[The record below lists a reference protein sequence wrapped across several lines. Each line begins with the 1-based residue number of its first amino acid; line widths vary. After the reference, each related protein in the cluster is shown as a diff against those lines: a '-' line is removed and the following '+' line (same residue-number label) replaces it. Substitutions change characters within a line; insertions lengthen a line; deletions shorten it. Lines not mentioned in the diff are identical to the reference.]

1 MECPKGSLSP
11 PTVKSPKKHG
21 PESREA
27 SHFLRTRNSSIVA
40 IAMSTLSLS
49 VLMLRSGLFEENAEL
64 LDLNPVR
71 FPCALCGWQSKCR
84 ADHLR
89 HVTTHTAEE
98 PYACQICGARFRQST
113 CLRRHERIHKRKPEE
128 ANVTVNCEICG
139 KTIKNTRQRY
149 HFLAFHN
156 GRPKQKCVICH
167 REFIRPSELRRHI
180 ESVHSTKE
188 RPRFP
193 CGFSGCGKTY
203 LDKKQVLNQFR
214 MEHVPNPVRFKC
226 TFCRNVFKTRSD
238 LERHIGTHTTERP
251 YPCQTCGSRCTSHT
265 TLRAHEGKLKS
276 PKPYKKSPA
285 RPKPYWKKPD
295 PPGPTGISWA
305 KNPARPKPYRRTHL
319 ERSIRT
325 TFRCQFCPSTFLH
338 NSTKWKHV
346 KASHENRRY
355 PCNICDKVYMASND
369 LKRHVISKHSNMSS
383 PPNSCGKCEYKS
395 WSKHELT
402 VHVRRVHDGVKN
414 CECYFCGKRFF
425 RFAQLVEHSR
435 RIHTLEK

>member
-1 MECPKGSLSP
+1 
-11 PTVKSPKKHG
+11 
-21 PESREA
+21 
-27 SHFLRTRNSSIVA
+27 
-40 IAMSTLSLS
+40 
-49 VLMLRSGLFEENAEL
+49 
-64 LDLNPVR
+64 
-71 FPCALCGWQSKCR
+71 
-84 ADHLR
+84 
-89 HVTTHTAEE
+89 
-98 PYACQICGARFRQST
+98 
-113 CLRRHERIHKRKPEE
+113 
-128 ANVTVNCEICG
+128 
-139 KTIKNTRQRY
+139 
-149 HFLAFHN
+149 
-156 GRPKQKCVICH
+156 
-167 REFIRPSELRRHI
+167 
-180 ESVHSTKE
+180 
-188 RPRFP
+188 
-193 CGFSGCGKTY
+193 
-203 LDKKQVLNQFR
+203 

-265 TLRAHEGKLKS
+265 TLRAHE
-276 PKPYKKSPA
+276 
-285 RPKPYWKKPD
+285 
-295 PPGPTGISWA
+295 
-305 KNPARPKPYRRTHL
+305 RTHL